1 MQITIKDFIRFRDF
15 IYNRCGIFFETKK
28 IYFVKKRLISR
39 METLGID
46 NINVYLNLL
55 NHRDGDDT
63 EFQALINLL
72 TTNETYF
79 FREFDQLAAFGEHC
93 LVETS
98 EEKAAANDRIIRVW
112 SAGCS
117 TGEEPYTLAIIIR
130 EILED
135 LDLWQ
140 VKVFGTDIDTNV
152 LARCRKGIYSPRS
165 VKEVPDE
172 YLTTYFSRQGENYQ
186 IKPAIK
192 EMVSFSQVNLMD
204 KLSMLKMRR
213 MDFIFCRNVL
223 IYFDEESRRE
233 VAGWFYDALRPGGYI
248 FLGHSE
254 SMSRISTSFRI
265 KKMGGMIVYQ
275 KPAG

>member
-1 MQITIKDFIRFRDF
+1 MQITIKDFIKFRDF

-39 METLGID
+39 MESLGIGD
-46 NINVYLNLL
+46 INVYLNLL
-55 NHRDGDDT
+55 HHRDGDDR

-79 FREFDQLAAFGEHC
+79 FREFDQLATFGEHC
-93 LVETS
+93 LVEIS
-98 EEKAAANDRIIRVW
+98 DQKEAKDDRNIRIW

-117 TGEEPYTLAIIIR
+117 TGEEPYTLAIILR

-140 VKVFGTDIDTNV
+140 VKVYGTDIDTNV

-165 VKEVPDE
+165 VKDVPDE
-172 YLTTYFSRQGENYQ
+172 YLATYFSSQGKNFQ
-186 IKPAIK
+186 IKPQIK
-192 EMVSFSQVNLMD
+192 EIVSFKQVNLMD
-204 KLSMLKMRR
+204 KLSMLQMRR

-233 VAGWFYDALRPGGYI
+233 VAGWFYDALLPGGYV

-254 SMSRISTSFRI
+254 SMSRISTAFRI

-275 KPAG
+275 KPL